1 MIKVLWF
8 LVVFKNKKPSDLH
21 SLVVGK
27 GGFEPPASCSRSMR
41 AARLRHS
48 PIKESLYT
56 KDQIFSRP
64 RKLKNQGK
72 INPFNFQQEHLLLFQ
87 AFQQHH
93 SH

>member
-21 SLVVGK
+21 SLMVGK

-48 PIKESLYT
+48 PIKKSLYT
-56 KDQIFSRP
+56 KDEIYSRP
-64 RKLKNQGK
+64 RKLKSREK
-72 INPFNFQQEHLLLFQ
+72 INQLNSQPEVLLFSQ
-87 AFQQHH
+87 GFQHHH

>member
-21 SLVVGK
+21 SLMVGK

-48 PIKESLYT
+48 PIKKILYT
-56 KDQIFSRP
+56 KDDINSRP
-64 RKLKNQGK
+64 RKPKNQ
-72 INPFNFQQEHLLLFQ
+72 E
-87 AFQQHH
+87 
-93 SH
+93 

>member
-21 SLVVGK
+21 SLLVGK

-48 PIKESLYT
+48 PIK
-56 KDQIFSRP
+56 
-64 RKLKNQGK
+64 KNIIYK
-72 INPFNFQQEHLLLFQ
+72 
-87 AFQQHH
+87 
-93 SH
+93 S